1 MGAELPMEGAPA
13 ATGLATAVGLAGAA
27 WCCASWSREPE
38 HRRPRR
44 DKSQATVDTVD
55 ARELSEDWWS
65 EAGQEAL
72 RATEF
77 ARIGDAVYL
86 DHAGATL
93 HSERQ
98 LSDVMAQLN
107 GRLYGNPHSQNES
120 STRASDALRRAREA
134 TLRHFNTSA
143 QQYDIIFT
151 ANATAALKLVGESFP
166 WSDSSEFAY
175 TVQNHNS
182 VLGIREYAAEHG
194 AQFSALKYNDLLAQV
209 TEGQSEYAQS
219 RPCGSAAGQQPTH
232 SLFAF
237 PGECNFSGQ
246 KLDLRLIDLFQ
257 SGQAGRAASTGEWC
271 VLLDAAKLAAT
282 STFDLSKY
290 PVDFMCISFYK
301 MFGYPTGLGA
311 LLVRRDRAPLL
322 RRSYFGGG
330 TVGAAISDQRYHVLR
345 AETDGRFEDGT
356 VSFLSIAALPVGFA
370 QLQRLGM
377 AQISEHTHAL
387 AVYTHDAMA
396 ALHHA
401 GQNAADPVVKFYGY
415 SADPSRHGSVLNF
428 NLLRPASS
436 GGGFVGYREVEKL
449 ASIHGIHLRTGGFC
463 NPGASQTYLEL
474 SHAQVKEHVERGHVC
489 WDDHDLIDGVP
500 TGSVRVSFGYM
511 STLSDAQRFV
521 GFIEKYFVATKAVET
536 EAAHPQHAEVLDAP
550 GAEISVSQVR
560 VYPIKSCAAME
571 VQSWP
576 IGPNGLLFDREWI
589 VVDSTGTALSLKNES
604 RLTLIKPSIDMS
616 RGLLTI
622 RLDESRSAYGT
633 GTTGA
638 TESSLPPLVLSL
650 EDTLDSSTARSMQ
663 VCGDMCT
670 GRLYSGDTAA
680 WFTAALRRE
689 CSLARRPPGSAER
702 SQQSAASGANATAA
716 IGFANEGQIL
726 VVGEESVQDLQRRL
740 PPDCDLVLTQCYT
753 PHSRTHSPRPNRSNH
768 RLLQIPAHVLRRSLR
783 PHGCL

>member
-1 MGAELPMEGAPA
+1 MEDRAVSVA
-13 ATGLATAVGLAGAA
+13 RAGLATAVGLAGTA
-27 WCCASWSREPE
+27 WCCASFARSRDPEQPE
-38 HRRPRR
+38 HGRAR
-44 DKSQATVDTVD
+44 SEGTVD
-55 ARELSEDWWS
+55 AESAGGHKGDWRS

-98 LSDVMAQLN
+98 LSDVMALLN
-107 GRLYGNPHSQNES
+107 GNLYGNPHSQNES
-120 STRASDALRRAREA
+120 STRASDGLRRAREV

-194 AQFSALKYNDLLAQV
+194 AQFSALEYDALLTQL
-209 TEGQSEYAQS
+209 TETQAGNTVS
-219 RPCGSAAGQQPTH
+219 RSSSISQGEKPTH

-246 KLDLRLIDLFQ
+246 KLDLRLIDLFH
-257 SGQAGRAASTGEWC
+257 SGRSGRAASTGEWC

-282 STFDLSKY
+282 SSFDLSKY

-322 RRSYFGGG
+322 RRTYFGGG
-330 TVGAAISDQRYHVLR
+330 TVGAAISDQRFHVLR

-370 QLQRLGM
+370 QLRRLGM
-377 AQISEHTHAL
+377 DNISEHTHAL

-396 ALHHA
+396 ALCHSDQ
-401 GQNAADPVVKFYGY
+401 GADEPVVKFYGY
-415 SADPSRHGSVLNF
+415 SADPSKHGSVLNF

-463 NPGASQTYLEL
+463 NPGASQAYLQL

-500 TGSVRVSFGYM
+500 TGSIRISFGYM
-511 STLSDAQRFV
+511 NKLSDAKRFV
-521 GFIEKYFVATKAVET
+521 AFIAKYFVAKPVQP
-536 EAAHPQHAEVLDAP
+536 EAARVQQTTPAGGCIA
-550 GAEISVSQVR
+550 GSEISVSQVR

-571 VQSWP
+571 VQTWP
-576 IGPNGLLFDREWI
+576 IGPNGLLYDREWV
-589 VVDSTGTALSLKNES
+589 VVDSTGAALSLKNEA
-604 RLTLIKPSIDMS
+604 RLTLIKPSIDIS

-622 RLDESRSAYGT
+622 RLEESRPVDEISTVGT
-633 GTTGA
+633 A
-638 TESSLPPLVLSL
+638 KPCLPPLVLSL
-650 EDTLDSSTARSMQ
+650 EETLDSSANRSMQ

-670 GRLYSGDTAA
+670 GRVYGGDAA
-680 WFTAALRRE
+680 EWFTAALRRE

-702 SQQSAASGANATAA
+702 AQQNEGTGADVKAT
-716 IGFANEGQIL
+716 IGFANEGQLLI
-726 VVGEESVQDLQRRL
+726 VGEESVHDLQRRL
-740 PPDCDLVLTQCYT
+740 PTDCDLVLIY
-753 PHSRTHSPRPNRSNH
+753 
-768 RLLQIPAHVLRRSLR
+768 
-783 PHGCL
+783 

>member
-1 MGAELPMEGAPA
+1 MDGAPSS
-13 ATGLATAVGLAGAA
+13 ATGLATAVGLAGTA
-27 WCCASWSREPE
+27 WCCALFARSRDAEPNCKRGTN
-38 HRRPRR
+38 H
-44 DKSQATVDTVD
+44 SSID
-55 ARELSEDWWS
+55 AADAGALGEDWRS

-72 RATEF
+72 RAAEF

-98 LSDVMAQLN
+98 LSDVVAQLN
-107 GRLYGNPHSQNES
+107 GNLYGNPHSQNES
-120 STRASDALRRAREA
+120 STRASDGLRRAREA

-166 WSDSSEFAY
+166 WSDSSELAY

-194 AQFSALKYNDLLAQV
+194 ARFSAVDYGALLAQL
-209 TEGQSEYAQS
+209 TEAQS
-219 RPCGSAAGQQPTH
+219 GLRKPRPSVTASGQEPTH

-246 KLDLRLIDLFQ
+246 KLDLQLIDLFQ
-257 SGQAGRAASTGEWC
+257 SGRAGRASSTGEWC

-282 STFDLSKY
+282 SRVDLSKH

-322 RRSYFGGG
+322 RRTYFGGG
-330 TVGAAISDQRYHVLR
+330 TVGAVISDQRFHVPR
-345 AETDGRFEDGT
+345 VETDGRFEDGT

-370 QLQRLGM
+370 QLRRFGM
-377 AQISEHTHAL
+377 DQISEHTHAL

-396 ALHHA
+396 ALRHV
-401 GQNAADPVVKFYGY
+401 GQQDTDDSAVKFYGY
-415 SADPSRHGSVLNF
+415 SADPSKHGSVLNF

-463 NPGASQTYLEL
+463 NPGATQAYLQL
-474 SHAQVKEHVERGHVC
+474 SHEQVKKHVERGHVC

-500 TGSVRVSFGYM
+500 TGSIRISFGYM
-511 STLSDAQRFV
+511 SKLSDAQRFV
-521 GFIEKYFVATKAVET
+521 AFIEKYFVLQPAEPR
-536 EAAHPQHAEVLDAP
+536 AAHGQHEPLLGGCVVNSEV
-550 GAEISVSQVR
+550 SVSQVR
-560 VYPIKSCAAME
+560 LYPIKSCAAME
-571 VQSWP
+571 VHSWP
-576 IGPNGLLFDREWI
+576 IGPNGLLFDREWV
-589 VVDSTGTALSLKNES
+589 VVDSTGSALSLKNEA
-604 RLTLIKPSIDMS
+604 RLTLIKPSIDIS

-622 RLDESRSAYGT
+622 RLEETIPENETSSIGT
-633 GTTGA
+633 AKPG
-638 TESSLPPLVLSL
+638 LPPLVLSL
-650 EDTLDSSTARSMQ
+650 EETLDSSATRSMQ

-670 GRLYSGDTAA
+670 GRMYSGDAA
-680 WFTAALRRE
+680 EWFTTALRRE
-689 CSLARRPPGSAER
+689 CTLARRPPGSAER
-702 SQQSAASGANATAA
+702 SQQNDMPGADAKAT
-716 IGFANEGQIL
+716 IGFANEGQFLI
-726 VVGEESVQDLQRRL
+726 VAEESVEDLQRRL
-740 PPDCDLVLTQCYT
+740 PADCDLVLLTY
-753 PHSRTHSPRPNRSNH
+753 
-768 RLLQIPAHVLRRSLR
+768 
-783 PHGCL
+783 